1 MASTAMTD
9 AMRPPFPAEP
19 GAGVYSNKLGMWVFL
34 ASDVMFFTA
43 LIGSYVVL
51 RFGMTSVWAAPGA
64 VLNVPLTGINTFLLI
79 CSSVSMV
86 KAYAA
91 IADGKKYFLRK
102 VPGKTLQDGGLK
114 FWLLVTIICG
124 AGFVGVQVYEYIKLV
139 GHGFTPVGYR
149 EGSELAELALR
160 DPVRYGAGVA
170 GMYGSTFFT
179 MTGFHGFHVTC
190 GVISMLYLYFT
201 KVLPEKYSAQDYRGI
216 EVIGLYWHFVDLVWI
231 ILFTIV
237 YLI

>member
-1 MASTAMTD
+1 
-9 AMRPPFPAEP
+9 
-19 GAGVYSNKLGMWVFL
+19 
-34 ASDVMFFTA
+34 
-43 LIGSYVVL
+43 
-51 RFGMTSVWAAPGA
+51 
-64 VLNVPLTGINTFLLI
+64 
-79 CSSVSMV
+79 
-86 KAYAA
+86 
-91 IADGKKYFLRK
+91 

-114 FWLLVTIICG
+114 FWMLITIICG
-124 AGFVGVQVYEYIKLV
+124 AGFVGVQMVEYIKLV
-139 GHGFTPVGYR
+139 GHGFTPAGFR
-149 EGSELAELALR
+149 EGSLLAEHALA
-160 DPVRYGAGVA
+160 DPVKYGAGAA

>member
-1 MASTAMTD
+1 MYSTSCTLTKPAPQMIVINSQNL
-9 AMRPPFPAEP
+9 RPPSCNRFP
-19 GAGVYSNKLGMWVFL
+19 GTLRRKFFL
-34 ASDVMFFTA
+34 PS
-43 LIGSYVVL
+43 
-51 RFGMTSVWAAPGA
+51 
-64 VLNVPLTGINTFLLI
+64 
-79 CSSVSMV
+79 
-86 KAYAA
+86 A

-102 VPGKTLQDGGLK
+102 VPGKRLQDGGLK
-114 FWLLVTIICG
+114 FWLLITIICG
-124 AGFVGVQVYEYIKLV
+124 AGFVSVQLVEYIKLV
-139 GHGFTPVGYR
+139 GEGFTPSGYR
-149 EGSELAELALR
+149 EGSLLAEHALA
-160 DPVRYGAGVA
+160 DPVKYGAGVA

-201 KVLPEKYSAQDYRGI
+201 KVLPEKYSPQDYRGI

>member
-1 MASTAMTD
+1 VQTSTMTD

-43 LIGSYVVL
+43 LIGSYIVL
-51 RFGMTSVWAAPGA
+51 RFGAPGEWAKPAA
-64 VLNVPLTGINTFLLI
+64 VLNVPLTAVNTFLLI

-91 IADGKKYFLRK
+91 IQDGKKYFLRP
-102 VPGKTLQDGGLK
+102 VPGFVSVQ
-114 FWLLVTIICG
+114 LV
-124 AGFVGVQVYEYIKLV
+124 EYIKLV
-139 GHGFTPVGYR
+139 GHGFTPAGFR
-149 EGSELAELALR
+149 EGSLLAEHAAA
-160 DPVRYGAGVA
+160 DPIKYGATVA
-170 GMYGSTFFT
+170 GLYGSSFFT

-190 GVISMLYLYFT
+190 GVISMTYLYFT
-201 KVLPEKYSAQDYRGI
+201 KVLPEKYSPQDYRGI